1 MAGGHS
7 HRSTLKNDH
16 KPFKSKHATK
26 GQLKNQYKGKV
37 EKAAAGSNKATR
49 VLSKLE
55 RKNTAKQLKDKK
67 ILDTKLVRKLFEG
80 SNAAEKIIT
89 VISLTQDV
97 SAAGILTQLITSTND
112 DELAAQVDFVAP
124 SVTSLKLDKFK
135 CTTRFILPEPTNLIA
150 ILDAAKVS
158 DYVIFGLSAEEEV
171 DKEYGEQILRAVIA
185 QGIATAVGVVSNLV
199 SAYPKKNFQADVKQ
213 SLESFFSHFFP
224 TEEKLYAIENKS
236 EALNCL
242 RFISQKFPKSVNW
255 RDSRGYLVAS
265 DVSWHASD
273 ANDAGYIVVEG
284 VARGT
289 GFNANRLVHIN
300 GHGDFQLER
309 IEKVAKHKNDQLQT
323 FAPTEEQESLDDL
336 NPEEVDMDNDF
347 DELDYDVHGTGIR
360 MEGKNYFN
368 DGDTGSARRYKAPK
382 GTSEYQ
388 NKWLLDDVLEGASD
402 LDDDDDDEL
411 DAAMMDQDVDEEMD
425 VEQGT
430 AATEYE
436 PTEAGD
442 FQSEHFMDLSP
453 EEEEEQLRQFRKL
466 ENEDRE
472 FPDEIELDPK
482 ELAREKLREYRGI
495 KSLGTCDWDWDE
507 QDSQRPSLYSRLLRI
522 SSYKATKNKLQ
533 KDAVKEAQV
542 VIGTRVRL
550 YIRAPKYI
558 LDDVLISEKPF
569 IIYSLLPHEHKLS
582 VTNFSFKTWEDY
594 EKPLPS
600 GEALV
605 VQYGFRRQVISP
617 TFSQGSNNANNVHK
631 FQRFAHFG
639 DTCVATAIAPA
650 LFYNAPAIFFKQK
663 ADGLLELVGQGTFL
677 NCDHTRVMAERV
689 VLTGHAVKIHKRL
702 ITVRYMFFNS
712 EDIEWFKA
720 VPLFTKSG
728 RTGFIKESLGTHGYF
743 KSTFDGRLSAQDV
756 IGMALYRRVWPGPS
770 YLWNQ

>member
-37 EKAAAGSNKATR
+37 EKSAGGSTKATR
-49 VLSKLE
+49 VLTKLE
-55 RKNTAKQLKDKK
+55 RKNTAKQLKEKK

-80 SNAAEKIIT
+80 SNAAEKIVT
-89 VISLTQDV
+89 VISLTRDV
-97 SAAGILTQLITSTND
+97 SSTSILTQLVASTND
-112 DELAAQVDFVAP
+112 DDSIAQVEFAAPTVA
-124 SVTSLKLDKFK
+124 SLKLNNFK
-135 CTTRFILPEPTNLIA
+135 CSTKFILPESTDLIA

-185 QGIATAVGVVSNLV
+185 QGIATAIGVVPNLV
-199 SAYPKKNFQADVKQ
+199 SAYPKKNLQADVKQ
-213 SLESFFSHFFP
+213 SLESFFAHFFP

-255 RDSRGYLVAS
+255 RDSRGYLVANE
-265 DVSWHASD
+265 VNWQASD

-284 VARGT
+284 VARGI
-289 GFNANRLVHIN
+289 GFNSNRLVHIN

-309 IEKVAKHKNDQLQT
+309 IEKVAKHKNDQEQNFL
-323 FAPTEEQESLDDL
+323 PTEEQESLDDL
-336 NPEEVDMDNDF
+336 NPEEIDMEDDF
-347 DELDYDVHGTGIR
+347 EELDYDMHGTGVR

-368 DGDTGSARRYKAPK
+368 DGDGQGERKYKAPK

-388 NKWLLDDVLEGASD
+388 SKWLLDDVLEGASD
-402 LDDDDDDEL
+402 LDDDEDEV
-411 DAAMMDQDVDEEMD
+411 DQDMMGQEPEDGMEI
-425 VEQGT
+425 EQATG
-430 AATEYE
+430 ATEYE

-442 FQSEHFMDLSP
+442 LQSEHFVDLSP
-453 EEEEEQLRQFRKL
+453 EEEEEQLKQFRKL

-482 ELAREKLREYRGI
+482 ELARETLREYRGI

-507 QDSQRPSLYSRLLRI
+507 NDSQRPSLYSRLLKI

-542 VIGTRVRL
+542 LIGTRVRL

-558 LDDVLISEKPF
+558 LDDVSVNQKPF

-582 VTNFSFKTWEDY
+582 VANFSFKTWEDY

-600 GEALV
+600 GDALI
-605 VQYGFRRQVISP
+605 VQYGFRRQVITP
-617 TFSQGSNNANNVHK
+617 TFSQGSNNTNNVHK
-631 FQRFAHFG
+631 YQRFAHYG

-663 ADGLLELVGQGTFL
+663 VNGSLELVGQGTFL

-689 VLTGHAVKIHKRL
+689 VLTGHAVKIHKKL
-702 ITVRYMFFNS
+702 ITIRYMFFNS

-720 VPLFTKSG
+720 VPLFTKTG

-743 KSTFDGRLSAQDV
+743 KATFDGRLSAQDV
-756 IGMALYRRVWPGPS
+756 IGMALYRRIWPGPS

>member
-37 EKAAAGSNKATR
+37 EKTASGSAKATR
-49 VLSKLE
+49 VLTKQE

-67 ILDTKLVRKLFEG
+67 ISDTKLVRKLFEG
-80 SNAAEKIIT
+80 NNAAEKIVT
-89 VISLTQDV
+89 VISLTKDV
-97 SAAGILTQLITSTND
+97 SSAGILTQLVSSTND
-112 DELAAQVDFVAP
+112 DELAPQIDFSAPTVA
-124 SVTSLKLDKFK
+124 SLKLDKFK
-135 CTTRFILPEPTNLIA
+135 CTTRFILPEPANLIA

-185 QGIATAVGVVSNLV
+185 QGIATAIGVVPNLV
-199 SAYPKKNFQADVKQ
+199 SAYPKKNLQADVKQ
-213 SLESFFSHFFP
+213 SLESFFAHFFP
-224 TEEKLYAIENKS
+224 TEEKLFAIENKS

-265 DVSWHASD
+265 DVAWHAAGD
-273 ANDAGYIVVEG
+273 NDAGYIVVEG
-284 VARGT
+284 TARGT

-300 GHGDFQLER
+300 GYGDFQLER
-309 IEKVAKHKNDQLQT
+309 IEKVAKHKNDEGQM
-323 FAPTEEQESLDDL
+323 FAPTEEQETLDDL
-336 NPEEVDMDNDF
+336 NPEEVDMEDEF
-347 DELDYDVHGTGIR
+347 DEFDYDAQGTGIR
-360 MEGKNYFN
+360 MEGKTYFN
-368 DGDTGSARRYKAPK
+368 DTDNNGPRKYKVPK
-382 GTSEYQ
+382 GTSDYQ
-388 NKWLLDDVLEGASD
+388 SKWLLDDVLEGASD
-402 LDDDDDDEL
+402 LDNDSEDEIE
-411 DAAMMDQDVDEEMD
+411 MMDQDADEDMD
-425 VEQGT
+425 LEQS
-430 AATEYE
+430 AVATEYE

-442 FQSEHFMDLSP
+442 LQSEHFMDLSP
-453 EEEEEQLRQFRKL
+453 EDEEEQLRQFRKL

-482 ELAREKLREYRGI
+482 ELARETLREYRGI

-507 QDSQRPSLYSRLLRI
+507 HDSQRPSLYSRLLKI
-522 SSYKATKNKLQ
+522 SSFKATKNKLQ

-550 YIRAPKYI
+550 FIRAPKYI
-558 LDDVLISEKPF
+558 LDDVLISTKPF
-569 IIYSLLPHEHKLS
+569 ILYSLLPHEHKLS
-582 VTNFSFKTWEDY
+582 VANFSFKTWEDY

-605 VQYGFRRQVISP
+605 VQYGFRRQVVSP

-631 FQRFAHFG
+631 FQRFAHSG
-639 DTCVATAIAPA
+639 DMCVATAIAPV

-663 ADGLLELVGQGTFL
+663 ADGSLELVGQGTFL

-689 VLTGHAVKIHKRL
+689 VLTGHAVKIHKKL

-756 IGMALYRRVWPGPS
+756 IGMALYRRIWPGPS

>member
-37 EKAAAGSNKATR
+37 EKSAGGSNKATR
-49 VLSKLE
+49 VLTKLE
-55 RKNTAKQLKDKK
+55 RKNTAKQLKEKK

-89 VISLTQDV
+89 VISLTKDI
-97 SAAGILTQLITSTND
+97 SAPAILSQLISATND
-112 DELAAQVDFVAP
+112 DEMAPQIDFTAPAVA
-124 SVTSLKLDKFK
+124 SIKLDKFK
-135 CTTRFILPEPTNLIA
+135 CTTKFILPESSNLIS

-185 QGIATAVGVVSNLV
+185 QGIATAIGVIPNLV
-199 SAYPKKNFQADVKQ
+199 SAYPKKNLQADVKQ
-213 SLESFFSHFFP
+213 SLESFFAHFFP
-224 TEEKLYAIENKS
+224 TEETLYAIENKN

-242 RFISQKFPKSVNW
+242 RFISQKFPKPVNW
-255 RDSRGYLVAS
+255 RDSRGYLVAN
-265 DVSWHASD
+265 DVAWQLTD
-273 ANDAGYIVVEG
+273 ANDSGYIVVEG

-309 IEKVAKHKNDQLQT
+309 IEKIARHKNDELQV
-323 FAPTEEQESLDDL
+323 FSPTADQESLDEL
-336 NPEEVDMDNDF
+336 NPEEVEMDDDYDDF
-347 DELDYDVHGTGIR
+347 DYEGTGIR
-360 MEGKNYFN
+360 MEGKNYFA
-368 DGDTGSARRYKAPK
+368 DGDVGGPRKYKAPK
-382 GTSEYQ
+382 GTSDYQ

-402 LDDDDDDEL
+402 LDEDDDEN
-411 DAAMMDQDVDEEMD
+411 DVEMD
-425 VEQGT
+425 LEANDDMEIENGP
-430 AATEYE
+430 APTEYE

-442 FQSEHFMDLSP
+442 LQSEHFMDLSP

-482 ELAREKLREYRGI
+482 ELARETLREYRGI

-507 QDSQRPSLYSRLLRI
+507 HDSQRPSLYSRLLHI
-522 SSYKATKNKLQ
+522 KSFKATKNKLQ
-533 KDAVKEAQV
+533 KDAAKEAQV
-542 VIGTRVRL
+542 LIGTRVRL

-558 LDDVLISEKPF
+558 LDDVLVSHKPF
-569 IIYSLLPHEHKLS
+569 ILYSLLPHEHKLS
-582 VTNFSFKTWEDY
+582 VANFSFDTWEDY

-600 GEALV
+600 GDSLV
-605 VQYGFRRQVISP
+605 VQYGFRRQVITP

-631 FQRFAHFG
+631 YQRFAHAG
-639 DTCVATAIAPA
+639 ETCIATAIAPV

-663 ADGLLELVGQGTFL
+663 PDGSLELVGQGTFL

-689 VLTGHAVKIHKRL
+689 VLTGHAVKIHKKL
-702 ITVRYMFFNS
+702 ITIRYMFFNS

-720 VPLFTKSG
+720 VPLFTKTG
-728 RTGFIKESLGTHGYF
+728 RTGFIKESLGTHGYY
-743 KSTFDGRLSAQDV
+743 KATFDGRLSAQDV
-756 IGMALYRRVWPGPS
+756 IGMALYRRIWPGPS